1 VSTYARGG
9 KMNAAVVPAKNEQGR
24 ISKVLT
30 MLKETPVEKI
40 IVVINGSTD
49 NTMSEVK
56 GLRLENVEIL
66 HFTQELG
73 VDVPRAIGAYY
84 AYKSGATCVVFVDGD
99 LIGNIGIL
107 IKKLIHVVSK
117 CGVDLAMT
125 DCYPDL
131 EYKSE
136 LAEQVLIFR
145 SLLNLKL
152 GLYDKIGVATP
163 SHGPHAV
170 SRKLMDSI
178 DFRDFA
184 VPPMVLAFAK
194 KHGLSVEVPA
204 KLPQRLL
211 GSKIRNYFHAKKIA
225 DTIIGDTLEAINYYN
240 DRPRARSYLF
250 KEYQGYNPLRRFDIL
265 EKFLSNT

>member
-1 VSTYARGG
+1 
-9 KMNAAVVPAKNEQGR
+9 MNMAVVPAKNEEGR
-24 ISKVLT
+24 IGKVLT
-30 MLKETPVEKI
+30 MLQDTPVAKI
-40 IVVINGSTD
+40 IVVVNGSCD
-49 NTMSEVK
+49 NTMREVK
-56 GLRLENVEIL
+56 RLRLKNVEIL
-66 HFTQELG
+66 HFTPELG
-73 VDVPRAIGAYY
+73 IDVPRAIGAYY
-84 AYKSGATCVVFVDGD
+84 AYKNGAACVVFVDGD
-99 LIGNIGIL
+99 LIGDIGML
-107 IKKLIHVVSK
+107 IKELIHAVSN
-117 CGVDLAMT
+117 CEVDLAMT

-136 LAEQVLIFR
+136 LAEQVLLFR

-194 KHGLSVEVPA
+194 KHGLSVNVPV
-204 KLPQRLL
+204 KLPQKLL

-225 DTIIGDTLEAINYYN
+225 DTIIGDTLEAINYFN
-240 DRPRARSYLF
+240 DRPRERCYLF

-265 EKFLSNT
+265 ENFLSKA